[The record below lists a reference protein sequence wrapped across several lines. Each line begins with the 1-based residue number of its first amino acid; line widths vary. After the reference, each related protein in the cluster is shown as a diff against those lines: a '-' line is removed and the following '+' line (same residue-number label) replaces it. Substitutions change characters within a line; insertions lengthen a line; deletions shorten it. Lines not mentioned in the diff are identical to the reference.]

1 MLTIADVAKSYGP
14 RELFSQVSLTIDR
27 DDRLGLVG
35 ANGAGKSTLFN
46 LILGKEQP
54 DEGLIEWER
63 GSDFGFLPQESAPV
77 GEETILQ
84 IATSG
89 KSLNPEDEDYD
100 YALEPKAK
108 KFSLVSG
115 FEKAMETNRPRHF
128 QVAG

>member
-1 MLTIADVAKSYGP
+1 MLTIADVSKSYGP

-27 DDRLGLVG
+27 YDRLGLVG

-77 GEETILQ
+77 GDETIIQ

-100 YALEPKAK
+100 YSLEP
-108 KFSLVSG
+108 
-115 FEKAMETNRPRHF
+115 NRPRLF
-128 QVAG
+128 RVAG